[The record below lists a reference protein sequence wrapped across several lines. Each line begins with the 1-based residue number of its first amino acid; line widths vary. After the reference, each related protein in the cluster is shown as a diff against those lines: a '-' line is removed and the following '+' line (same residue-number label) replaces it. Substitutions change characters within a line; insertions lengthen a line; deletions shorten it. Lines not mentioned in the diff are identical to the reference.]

1 MVPCLVQV
9 AYRNQKRIMIHKD
22 RIIVFARQNRICHHE
37 LIQYHKTY
45 VAIRYVNIGLLLKGT
60 YRILPRSLLLVK
72 QKEQRASYFVF
83 TGHRSIKSLITHRV
97 VIFFTPIRMG
107 RIGWDGPKKWW
118 DLPIGLKGST
128 DHGWS
133 SHDSKVLRKWGH
145 HSRLKLESSSWVVF
159 FRKAKS
165 SRISTSTQLFG
176 DLKVSNGCRV
186 NCRMP
191 RVAI

>member
-1 MVPCLVQV
+1 
-9 AYRNQKRIMIHKD
+9 MIHKD

-97 VIFFTPIRMG
+97 VNFFYPDP
-107 RIGWDGPKKWW
+107 DGPDWMRWSKKMM
-118 DLPIGLKGST
+118 GSSYRVERL
-128 DHGWS
+128 HGP
-133 SHDSKVLRKWGH
+133 LMIIP
-145 HSRLKLESSSWVVF
+145 RLQS
-159 FRKAKS
+159 A
-165 SRISTSTQLFG
+165 
-176 DLKVSNGCRV
+176 
-186 NCRMP
+186 
-191 RVAI
+191 